1 MKSLYGNDRLV
12 LKKKSNLYYNI
23 EDKNMYDIVNF
34 DYLKNMDM
42 SLNGNIVMN
51 LKNGERVFVSRRYMK
66 EIKTKLKIR

>member
-1 MKSLYGNDRLV
+1 MKEDDFRRFIRI
-12 LKKKSNLYYNI
+12 SNT
-23 EDKNMYDIVNF
+23 DIVNF